1 MSRITVIKSNG
12 VRVPYDQE
20 KIRRTLVRAGADERI
35 IGRILDG
42 LTPHLKD
49 GMTTKRLFATLKREL
64 RKENRGLARRYDLRD
79 ALLRFGP
86 AGYTFERYVSA
97 ILTAHGYVSEVPEQE
112 LPGTC
117 VSHEVDVVAE
127 KDGRRA
133 MIEAKFRNKFGELV
147 TLKDTLAT
155 WARFLDLSAGG
166 GSASGGNGGGK
177 GGKAGGFDECW
188 IVTNGKFSK
197 PALQFGQCKGMKMI
211 GWDSEER
218 SLARMVDHAVL
229 YPVTVIENLR
239 QLELE
244 QLAAKG
250 LVLCRDL
257 AARKP
262 ASLARAAGLNQERAE
277 KIVRACQEVVES

>member
-1 MSRITVIKSNG
+1 MRITVIKSTG
-12 VRVPYDQE
+12 VRVPYDPE
-20 KIRRTLVRAGADERI
+20 KIRRTLVRAGADERVI
-35 IGRILDG
+35 DRILDG

-64 RKENRGLARRYDLRD
+64 QKENRGLARRYDLRD

-155 WARFLDLSAGG
+155 WARFLDL
-166 GSASGGNGGGK
+166 K